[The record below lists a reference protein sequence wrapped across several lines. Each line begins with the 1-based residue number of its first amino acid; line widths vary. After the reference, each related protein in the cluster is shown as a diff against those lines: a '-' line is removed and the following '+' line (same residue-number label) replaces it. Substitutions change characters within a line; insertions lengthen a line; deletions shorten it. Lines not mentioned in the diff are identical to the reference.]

1 MSLVDE
7 SQVEAFISKM
17 KASYGPYRDL
27 EGEALQEVI
36 FATKPSSGVCGMST
50 LLFLFRTNTILLSL
64 LQYTS
69 LRNE

>member
-7 SQVEAFISKM
+7 VQVDAFISM
-17 KASYGPYRDL
+17 IKASYGPYRDL

-50 LLFLFRTNTILLSL
+50 RRSLSPTVL
-64 LQYTS
+64 SALSAVVYKFT
-69 LRNE
+69 E

>member
-7 SQVEAFISKM
+7 IQVDAFISKM

-36 FATKPSSGVCGMST
+36 FATKPSSGVCGMSIRRPFPFFPAGLIT
-50 LLFLFRTNTILLSL
+50 LSATVYKFT
-64 LQYTS
+64 
-69 LRNE
+69 E